1 MAQVHRDAWPSYARS
16 ANREIPSACS
26 PSLASD
32 RIDHQPR
39 AQQTPR
45 IREGIVTTAALAG
58 FENLEQPLDAIDVSD
73 PAIYQQDTWHPVF
86 ARLRRVA
93 PVHYCAE
100 SRYGPYWSVTRYND
114 IMTVELDHATY
125 SSQLGGIQVED
136 QPADMKRGSFIRM
149 DPPRHT
155 AQRKT
160 VAPVAAPTNLASYEA
175 TIRERTRAVLDGLP
189 RNETFDWV
197 DAVSIELT
205 TMMLAT
211 LFDFPWEERRKL
223 TYWSDVA
230 ICNVN
235 SLEAPVHSEEER
247 FAELLRMADVF
258 KGLWKER
265 AKGPPKLDLISMMAH
280 SEHTRDMP
288 ELEFVGNLALLIVGG
303 NDTTRNSMS
312 GGLLALSEN
321 PDELAKLKANPALVP
336 SLVAETIRYQTP
348 VIHMR
353 RTATRDTELAG
364 QHIRQGDKVVMW
376 YVSGNRDESAIDN
389 PDAFIVDRPRPRQ
402 HLSYGAGIHRCVGD
416 RLADLQLQILW
427 EEILARNLD
436 IAVMGPPKRLYSN
449 FIRGIRELPVRIRAH

>member
-1 MAQVHRDAWPSYARS
+1 MTAAIAV
-16 ANREIPSACS
+16 RE
-26 PSLASD
+26 SLA
-32 RIDHQPR
+32 
-39 AQQTPR
+39 
-45 IREGIVTTAALAG
+45 
-58 FENLEQPLDAIDVSD
+58 QPLAAIDVSD
-73 PAIYQQDTWHPVF
+73 PGLYEQDTWRPLF
-86 ARLRRVA
+86 ARLRREA
-93 PVHYCAE
+93 PVHYCAA
-100 SRYGPYWSVTRYND
+100 SPYGPYWSVTRYND

-160 VAPVAAPTNLASYEA
+160 VAPVAAPNNLASYET
-175 TIRERTRAVLDGLP
+175 TIRDRTRAVLDALP

-197 DAVSIELT
+197 DKVSIELT

-235 SLEAPVHSEEER
+235 APDAPVHSEEER

-258 KGLWKER
+258 KGLWRER
-265 AKGPPKLDLISMMAH
+265 AKAPPRLDLISMMAH
-280 SEHTRDMP
+280 SEGTRGMS
-288 ELEFVGNLALLIVGG
+288 EMEFVGNLALLIVGG

-321 PDELAKLKANPALVP
+321 PGELAKLKANPTLVP

-364 QHIRQGDKVVMW
+364 QRIRQGDKVVMW
-376 YVSGNRDESAIDN
+376 YVSGNRDDSVIEDA
-389 PDAFIVDRPRPRQ
+389 DAFIVDRAKPRQ

-416 RLADLQLQILW
+416 RLADLQLKILW
-427 EEILARNLD
+427 EEILARDLD
-436 IAVMGPPKRLYSN
+436 IQVMGRPRRLFSN
-449 FIRGIRELPVRIRAH
+449 FIRGIRELPVQIRM